1 LINIIARSK
10 TAERQSLETLESLQI
25 STRAGTTVPLLS
37 FAAIGYD
44 LDQPIIWRRDRESTV
59 TVRAVMSD
67 ETQPTTAVAQLA
79 PTIEAFRKTLPE
91 SYRVTVGGT
100 VEDSAKSQGPILSV
114 VPLMLLMMAVFLM
127 VQLQS
132 FQKLLL
138 VVSVAPLGLIGVV
151 AALLASGKPMGFVAI
166 LGILALIGI
175 IIRNSVILIA
185 QIDEEL
191 QHGRAQW
198 DAVVEATR
206 HRMRPIL
213 LTAAAASLGM
223 IPIAR
228 EVFWGPMAYAMIGGI
243 LAATGLTLVFLPALY
258 VAWFRVPEPK
268 PGASLNE
275 KVFADSAGSA
285 AALR

>member
-1 LINIIARSK
+1 
-10 TAERQSLETLESLQI
+10 
-25 STRAGTTVPLLS
+25 
-37 FAAIGYD
+37 
-44 LDQPIIWRRDRESTV
+44 
-59 TVRAVMSD
+59 
-67 ETQPTTAVAQLA
+67 VAQLA